1 MRKKV
6 DTIIASRLA
15 TILVASLVS
24 LTVAAQTQ
32 APSPRP
38 RLVVGIMVDG
48 LREDYLDLLKG
59 YFGPDGFRRLM
70 RDGVML
76 DNVDFGTYV
85 DPAAAT
91 AIIYSG
97 ASASINGI
105 PATFVYDNTGK
116 RERSIL
122 LDPDQ
127 IGNYTDETF
136 SPKAI
141 RVSTLSDEVRIDGG
155 GIGSVYSV
163 APSAEQSIIL
173 AGHAGNSAFWLDDV
187 TGRWATTTYYKDVPQ
202 PIQARNFAR
211 PLPARLDTLAWRPLM
226 KPDQYPDLPAYKK
239 YYPFRH
245 LFQHND
251 VDRFRNFKTSAPVNT
266 EVTDIAADYISG
278 LKLGTGAAIDMLN
291 LCYTVSPFAKAKDS
305 DSRLETMDTYLRLDT
320 DLARLFKTIDATV
333 GLDKSFIFLTGTPA
347 APSDK
352 RDDDRWGIP
361 AGEFSARKA
370 MSLLNVY
377 LMAQHGNGEWVT
389 GYHNGHL
396 YLNKDLIK
404 QHDLDLRK
412 IREDAAS
419 FLIRM
424 SGVSGA
430 WTIDDVMAGK
440 AGNNAAALKRNTV
453 ADTAGDVIV
462 EVNPGWEIVNVN
474 PTTQKEER
482 TTVRTGLI
490 SSPVFI
496 LSPELESARISEP
509 IDARSIAP
517 TVARLLRI
525 RSPNAAELPA
535 LRLKRK

>member
-1 MRKKV
+1 MRKKT
-6 DTIIASRLA
+6 DTSITIRLA
-15 TILVASLVS
+15 TLLVASMVS
-24 LTVAAQTQ
+24 LTLAAQ

-38 RLVVGIMVDG
+38 KLVVGIVVDG
-48 LREDYLDLLKG
+48 LREDYIDLLKG

-85 DPAAAT
+85 DPVAAT

-97 ASASINGI
+97 ASASVNGI
-105 PATFVYDNTGK
+105 PATYVYDNAGR
-116 RERSIL
+116 REHSIV
-122 LDPDQ
+122 LDPEK
-127 IGNYTDETF
+127 IGNYTDETY
-136 SPKAI
+136 SPKAV

-155 GIGSVYSV
+155 GIGSVYSI
-163 APSAEQSIIL
+163 APQPAQSIIL
-173 AGHAGNSAFWLDDV
+173 AGHAGNSAFWLNDV

-202 PIQARNFAR
+202 PIQARNFAK

-226 KPDQYPDLPAYKK
+226 KPEQYPDLPAYKK

-251 VDRFRNFKTSAPVNT
+251 VDRFRNFKTSAPANT
-266 EVTDIAADYISG
+266 EVTDIAAEYIRG
-278 LKLGTGAAIDMLN
+278 LKLGTRGAIDMLN
-291 LCYTVSPFAKAKDS
+291 IGYTVCPFAKAKDS
-305 DSRLETMDTYLRLDT
+305 DHRLETMDTYLRLDA
-320 DLARLFKTIDATV
+320 DLARLFQVIDGTV
-333 GLDKSFIFLTGTPA
+333 GLGNTFIFLTGTPA

-361 AGEFSARKA
+361 NGEFSARRA

-377 LMAQHGNGEWVT
+377 LMARHGNGEWVS

-396 YLNKDLIK
+396 FLNKELIK
-404 QHDLDLRK
+404 QHDLDIREV
-412 IREDAAS
+412 REDAAS

-430 WTIDDVMAGK
+430 WTIDDVVAGK

-453 ADTAGDVIV
+453 ADYAGDVIV
-462 EVNPGWEIVNVN
+462 EVNPGWEIVSIN

-490 SSPVFI
+490 SSPAFF
-496 LSPELESARISEP
+496 LSPDLAADRISAP
-509 IDARSIAP
+509 VDARSIAP
-517 TVARLLRI
+517 TVARVLRI
-525 RSPNAAELPA
+525 RSPNATELPA
-535 LRLKRK
+535 LPLKRK